1 MGFDQVAPCR
11 CRTRG
16 DQQFLL
22 IPSLLVW
29 AEVLDARAQTAQC
42 CAMEQ
47 GVMTIEV
54 NGYVEA
60 QVVDFTYLRV
70 DQPTHQTPSS
80 LDRSV
85 LV

>member
-1 MGFDQVAPCR
+1 
-11 CRTRG
+11 
-16 DQQFLL
+16 
-22 IPSLLVW
+22 
-29 AEVLDARAQTAQC
+29 
-42 CAMEQ
+42 
-47 GVMTIEV
+47 MTIEV